1 MSKRLVH
8 MLEGL
13 VRATFN
19 DFAYTYT
26 RVSDWERDRN
36 RSLHE
41 LARRGMRFLTIDLP
55 AIRKH
60 FDKCLGVNLYTP
72 SGLYLCG
79 RVSKRIVVPAFCR
92 DLYLQIFSVDGK
104 LRDDANPSA
113 VSDLRQLLDTLG
125 KLKVQCEERY
135 IDEEVNNFLTNELEL
150 RNPSLDWDAD
160 QLLDLSLKLRKCHF
174 RDGNS
179 YHSDDTGFLPDDG
192 KSITINPADAAIVQY
207 VCDRLSSAFGDLHD
221 ESRGRSLKVPK
232 HGPGRVSNLPR
243 GKSKSDFSFWPAKL
257 DRIFP
262 YDFYATHNLGYDR
275 AEDDNVLTYA
285 NHEHPSKLI
294 AVPKTATGP
303 RLIGSEPNYHQ
314 WCQQLIRSQL
324 EETVKQTPLKHSI
337 TFGDQRPNRR
347 LALEGSITGA
357 LATVDLK
364 SASDRL
370 SCWTIERAFR
380 ANETLIERIHSTR
393 TRMMTNSVNDA
404 FGTIK
409 LRKCFTQ
416 GSACTFPVQTIVY
429 SMFCVAAV
437 LLTEKR
443 NVTTRNIIDACRKV
457 RVFGDDLIIPSDAL
471 VKLTEILSFVQLKVN
486 PTKTFHQGR
495 FRESCGLDVFDGVD
509 VTPARIKRLSVNP
522 SHEELQSLVEA
533 SNNLHKRGMW
543 HTSEWVRT
551 TFLGSL
557 ELPVRKLHEC
567 QLDPQNPLPDRE
579 KGIRDLPE
587 MEDTGGLQSFVG
599 DRYSHLRQ
607 RWNANLHR
615 HEMRSHKLVSKTK
628 LRTSDTANDLLE
640 FFVQGRRAPSG
651 LDHLYPKLGGIGIV
665 DKKASVMK
673 RGWGPVPEVSIPH
686 LL

>member
-13 VRATFN
+13 VASMF
-19 DFAYTYT
+19 DDIKPTYT
-26 RVSDWERDRN
+26 RVSDWERDKN

-41 LARRGMRFLTIDLP
+41 LACRGLRFLTIDMP

-60 FDKCLGVNLYTP
+60 LDKCLGVNQYTP
-72 SGLYLCG
+72 NGIYLCG
-79 RVSKRIVVPAFCR
+79 RTSKRIVVPAFGK
-92 DLYLQIFSVDGK
+92 DLYLQIFTKDGK
-104 LRDDANPSA
+104 LRIDANQHA
-113 VSDLRQLLDTLG
+113 VADLRQITDILG
-125 KLKVQCEERY
+125 KLKISCDERY
-135 IDEEVNNFLTNELEL
+135 IDEEVRNFLNNELEL
-150 RNPSLDWDAD
+150 REPTLDWEAD
-160 QLLDLSLKLRKCHF
+160 QISDLSSQLRRCHF
-174 RDGNS
+174 SDGNS
-179 YHSDDTGFLPDDG
+179 YHRDDIGFLQDG
-192 KSITINPADAAIVQY
+192 GESISINPADAAAVQY

-221 ESRGRSLKVPK
+221 ESRGGAVRVPK

-243 GKSKSDFSFWPAKL
+243 GKSKSDFHFWPAKL
-257 DRIFP
+257 DWIFP
-262 YDFYATHNLGYDR
+262 YDLYATHDLGYGELQGDS
-275 AEDDNVLTYA
+275 VLKYV

-324 EETVKQTPLKHSI
+324 EQIVKKTPLRHCI

-370 SCWTIERAFR
+370 SCWTVERALR
-380 ANETLIERIHSTR
+380 ANVTFFERIHSTR
-393 TRMMTNSVNDA
+393 TRMMTNSVNDS

-416 GSACTFPVQTIVY
+416 GSACTFPVQTIIY

-437 LLTEKR
+437 LISSKAKLNSKS
-443 NVTTRNIIDACRKV
+443 IDDACRKV

-486 PTKTFHQGR
+486 PAKTFHQGS
-495 FRESCGLDVFDGVD
+495 FRESCGLDVFNGVD

-522 SHEELQSLVEA
+522 SHEELQSLIEA
-533 SNNLHKRGMW
+533 TNNLFKRGMW
-543 HTSEWVRT
+543 NTSEWVRK
-551 TFLGSL
+551 TFLGGV
-557 ELPVRKLHEC
+557 ELPIVRLREC

-579 KGIRDLPE
+579 KGIRDIPE
-587 MEDTGGLQSFVG
+587 MEDSGGLQSFNG
-599 DRYSHLRQ
+599 DMVSHLRQ
-607 RWNANLHR
+607 RWNPVYQR
-615 HEMRSHKLVSKTK
+615 QEMRIHKLVGKTK
-628 LRTSDTANDLLE
+628 LRHSGTANDLLE
-640 FFVQGRRAPSG
+640 YFVQGRRPPSG
-651 LDHLYPKLGGIGIV
+651 IDHLYPMLGGFGIV

-673 RGWGPVPEVSIPH
+673 RGWGPVPEVSIPR

>member
-13 VRATFN
+13 VDAAFK
-19 DFAYTYT
+19 DVAYTYT

-41 LARRGMRFLTIDLP
+41 LARRGLRFLTIDVP

-60 FDKCLGVNLYTP
+60 LDKCLGVSLYTP

-79 RVSKRIVVPAFCR
+79 RVSKRIVVPAFGR
-92 DLYLQIFSVDGK
+92 DLYLQIFTVDGK

-113 VSDLRQLLDTLG
+113 VSDLRQLYDTLG

-135 IDEEVNNFLTNELEL
+135 INDEVNNFITNELEL
-150 RNPSLDWDAD
+150 RSPTLNWEAD
-160 QLLDLSLKLRKCHF
+160 QLVDLSLSLRKCHF
-174 RDGNS
+174 SDGNS
-179 YHSDDTGFLPDDG
+179 RNCDDIGFLQNDG
-192 KSITINPADAAIVQY
+192 ESISISSADAAAVQY

-243 GKSKSDFSFWPAKL
+243 GKSKSDFHFWPAKL
-257 DRIFP
+257 DGIFP
-262 YDFYATHNLGYDR
+262 FDLYATHNLGYDSI
-275 AEDDNVLTYA
+275 EGDGVLTYV

-303 RLIGSEPNYHQ
+303 RLIGSEPNYYQ

-324 EETVKQTPLKHSI
+324 EEIVKSTPLRHSI
-337 TFGDQRPNRR
+337 TFGDQRPNRK

-393 TRMMTNSVNDA
+393 TRTMTNSVNNA

-429 SMFCVAAV
+429 SMLCVAAV
-437 LLTEKR
+437 LISRREKLTTK
-443 NVTTRNIIDACRKV
+443 NINAACRKV

-486 PTKTFHQGR
+486 LAKTFHQGR

-509 VTPARIKRLSVNP
+509 VTPARIKRLSINP
-522 SHEELQSLVEA
+522 SHEELQSLIEA

-543 HTSEWVRT
+543 HMSEWIRT
-551 TFLGSL
+551 TFLGNI
-557 ELPVRKLHEC
+557 ELPIRKLHEC

-579 KGIRDLPE
+579 KGIPDIPE

-599 DRYSHLRQ
+599 DRFSHLRQ
-607 RWNANLHR
+607 RWNSNLHR
-615 HEMRSHKLVSKTK
+615 HEMRSHKLVSKTR

-640 FFVQGRRAPSG
+640 YFVQGRRAPSG
-651 LDHLYPKLGGIGIV
+651 LDHLFPLLGGIGIV

>member
-8 MLEGL
+8 MLEGF
-13 VRATFN
+13 VRAA
-19 DFAYTYT
+19 FADVAFTYT

-41 LARRGMRFLTIDLP
+41 LAGRGLRFLTIDLP
-55 AIRKH
+55 AVRKH
-60 FDKCLGVNLYTP
+60 LDKCLGVNLYTP

-79 RVSKRIVVPAFCR
+79 RVSRRVVVPAFGK
-92 DLYLQIFSVDGK
+92 DLYLQIFHKDGK

-113 VSDLRQLLDTLG
+113 VSDLRQLFDTLG
-125 KLKVQCEERY
+125 KLKVQCEEKY
-135 IDEEVNNFLTNELEL
+135 IDEEVQNFLTNELEL
-150 RNPSLDWDAD
+150 RTPTMDWEAD
-160 QLLDLSLKLRKCHF
+160 QFTDLSTSLRKCHF

-179 YHSDDTGFLPDDG
+179 YHSNDIGFLQDDG
-192 KSITINPADAAIVQY
+192 KSITLHPADADVVQN
-207 VCDRLSSAFGDLHD
+207 VCDRISSAFGDLHD

-243 GKSKSDFSFWPAKL
+243 GWSKSDFSFWPAKL

-262 YDFYATHNLGYDR
+262 FDFYATPDLGQSGMD
-275 AEDDNVLTYA
+275 DDNVLTHV
-285 NHEHPSKLI
+285 NHEHASKLI

-324 EETVKQTPLKHSI
+324 EETVKQTPLRFSI
-337 TFGDQRPNRR
+337 SFGDQRPNRR

-404 FGTIK
+404 FGTLK

-429 SMFCVAAV
+429 SMLCVAAV
-437 LLTEKR
+437 LLTEQKR
-443 NVTTRNIIDACRKV
+443 VNTRSIEDACRKV

-471 VKLTEILSFVQLKVN
+471 VKLTEILSFVQLRVN

-509 VTPARIKRLSVNP
+509 VTPARIKRLSVDP
-522 SHEELQSLVEA
+522 SHEELQSLIEA

-543 HTSEWVRT
+543 NVSEWIRA
-551 TFLGSL
+551 TFLGGV
-557 ELPVRKLHEC
+557 ELPIRRLREC
-567 QLDPQNPLPDRE
+567 QLDPQNPLPNRE

-599 DRYSHLRQ
+599 DKFSHLKT
-607 RWNANLHR
+607 RWNSNLHR
-615 HEMRSHKLVSKTK
+615 HEMRSHRLVVKTN
-628 LRTSDTANDLLE
+628 LRHSGTANDLLE
-640 FFVQGRRAPSG
+640 YFVQGRRAYSW
-651 LDHLYPKLGGIGIV
+651 LDWVYPLQGGFGIV